1 MRVHPQ
7 VVIHRSDPFIGYRKL
22 HQLGTLFPTTYG
34 GYIACGHA
42 AVSAVLRDPRLH
54 VQVPYADAF
63 GLETAHLTSAAMS
76 FANGADH
83 TRRRGFMAKA
93 FQPKVLAE
101 LEPRLI
107 ELVDELLGALARKR
121 SADFVADLAL
131 PFPVRVIAEMLGV
144 PRDAHAQCTEWSEA
158 LAPLVDAALTRE
170 RFQKVYDA
178 GRDFSAFML
187 GLMEERRRRPARDII
202 TTLVRA
208 LDEQGELTELEVV
221 SNLIT
226 LFVAGHE
233 TTTNLLSASVVHL
246 DQHAEARASLEADPA
261 LLGPAVEE
269 VLRFAPALHF
279 TSRVAPTAL
288 ELQGQPMAAGE
299 VVWVMIAAA
308 NRDAAVFAEPDRFDI
323 HRSPNPHI
331 SFGGGPHA
339 CIGLSLARLEAKHA
353 LGRFFARF
361 PRWSVAPQLLELRHT
376 VALRGYKRVEVRLR

>member
-1 MRVHPQ
+1 
-7 VVIHRSDPFIGYRKL
+7 
-22 HQLGTLFPTTYG
+22 
-34 GYIACGHA
+34 ACGHA

-208 LDEQGELTELEVV
+208 LDEQGELTELEGELAGQLGVV
-221 SNLIT
+221 GRVVKQLPRLERLQAGELQAPGHEGAHAGGDEHGARQQAQAALRLQQQAAVGLALQALDQLAQVQRRREGRDLRQQRVDQRLAAAHRHGRNVVDRLVGVQRGRLT
-226 LFVAGHE
+226 ADMGQDVDDLGAQPQQAELEHREQADRAGADHGDVGFQRRGEVGAGHGRYGKQSDWRRPI
-233 TTTNLLSASVVHL
+233 LR
-246 DQHAEARASLEADPA
+246 QPA
-261 LLGPAVEE
+261 
-269 VLRFAPALHF
+269 F
-279 TSRVAPTAL
+279 
-288 ELQGQPMAAGE
+288 
-299 VVWVMIAAA
+299 
-308 NRDAAVFAEPDRFDI
+308 
-323 HRSPNPHI
+323 
-331 SFGGGPHA
+331 
-339 CIGLSLARLEAKHA
+339 
-353 LGRFFARF
+353 
-361 PRWSVAPQLLELRHT
+361 
-376 VALRGYKRVEVRLR
+376 